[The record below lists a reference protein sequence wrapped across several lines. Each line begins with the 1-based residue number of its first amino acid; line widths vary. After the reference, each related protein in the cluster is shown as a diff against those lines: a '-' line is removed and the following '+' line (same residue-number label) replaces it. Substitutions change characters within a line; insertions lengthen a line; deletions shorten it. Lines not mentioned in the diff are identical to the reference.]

1 MTEEAALRA
10 FVAARVD
17 EDEAAALGC
26 PSHDWIPVG
35 ATVRGGPRVYTAEPG
50 PLMTQLVGRPF
61 PDTVAVPLPREPR
74 PADFWT
80 QVNLHG
86 TTGKFESEMSVAE
99 HIARHDPARVLREV
113 AAKRDHL
120 AMWDEALARR
130 ERAVKLAGSDSELH
144 RRASATQR
152 AEANGYC
159 EAVMRLVLA
168 DAAVY
173 RDHPDYRQAWA
184 VTEDEQQ

>member
-1 MTEEAALRA
+1 MTKEAALRA

-17 EDEAAALGC
+17 EDEAAALAAKPGDWN
-26 PSHDWIPVG
+26 PDFHLSHGWRVLN
-35 ATVRGGPRVYTAEPG
+35 GPDFRTSTLVAWSPGSFSDDPTRQGRDTA
-50 PLMTQLVGRPF
+50 
-61 PDTVAVPLPREPR
+61 A
-74 PADFWT
+74 
-80 QVNLHG
+80 
-86 TTGKFESEMSVAE
+86 

-144 RRASATQR
+144 RRAAVTQR

-173 RDHPDYRQAWA
+173 SDHPAYNQSWA
-184 VTEDEQQ
+184 IAEDG